1 MPTTKRFCHHKINDQ
16 KINLSIALHAKGFSL
31 IELLAVVLVLAI
43 LSTIA
48 LTAFDG
54 VDDEAALELTKAEM
68 TELAKAVRRFK
79 QDTGHFPGEA
89 IGPPDEIADE
99 KKLALLHYCQDAD
112 DTQVSGTG
120 ISYDVN
126 CKKLDKDT
134 GIFWRGPYMAT
145 DGFVKDAS
153 GTLVEDNSY
162 QDAWQNDYRL
172 ADVGSDDIR
181 IWSAGPDGEF
191 GLGFTDD
198 CKSSTATDD
207 LGKDDLILCL
217 KR

>member
-16 KINLSIALHAKGFSL
+16 KIKLSIAQYAKGFSL

-54 VDDEAALELTKAEM
+54 VDDEAALQLTKTEM

-79 QDTGHFPGEA
+79 QDTGHY
-89 IGPPDEIADE
+89 PDEANLIDEE
-99 KKLALLHYCQDAD
+99 KKLALLHYCQDGDA
-112 DTQVSGTG
+112 TKVSGTD
-120 ISYDVN
+120 ISYDIN
-126 CKKLDKDT
+126 CKDWDKNASL
-134 GIFWRGPYMAT
+134 GWRGPYIES
-145 DGFVKDAS
+145 DGYVEVS
-153 GTLVEDNSY
+153 GTLVEDNSF
-162 QDAWQNDYRL
+162 QDGWKRDYLL
-172 ADVGSDDIR
+172 ADVGTYDIR
-181 IWSAGPDGEF
+181 IWSAGPDKNGVF
-191 GLGFTDD
+191 GTGHSDV
-198 CKSSTATDD
+198 CKPSTATDD

>member
-1 MPTTKRFCHHKINDQ
+1 
-16 KINLSIALHAKGFSL
+16 
-31 IELLAVVLVLAI
+31 
-43 LSTIA
+43 
-48 LTAFDG
+48 
-54 VDDEAALELTKAEM
+54 
-68 TELAKAVRRFK
+68 
-79 QDTGHFPGEA
+79 
-89 IGPPDEIADE
+89 
-99 KKLALLHYCQDAD
+99 
-112 DTQVSGTG
+112 
-120 ISYDVN
+120 
-126 CKKLDKDT
+126 
-134 GIFWRGPYMAT
+134 MAT

-153 GTLVEDNSY
+153 GTLVEDNGY

>member
-1 MPTTKRFCHHKINDQ
+1 MPATKRFCHHKL
-16 KINLSIALHAKGFSL
+16 NLSIAQYAKGFSL
-31 IELLAVVLVLAI
+31 IELMAVVLVLAI

-48 LTAFDG
+48 LTSFDG

-68 TELAKAVRRFK
+68 TELAKAVRQFK
-79 QDTGHFPGEA
+79 RDIGHY
-89 IGPPDEIADE
+89 PDEAGLTIPVDE

-112 DTQVSGTG
+112 ATKVSGTD
-120 ISYDVN
+120 ISYDMN
-126 CKKLDKDT
+126 CKELDKDT
-134 GIFWRGPYMAT
+134 GIFWRGPYMAS
-145 DGFVKDAS
+145 DGFVKNAS

-162 QDAWQNDYRL
+162 QDAWQHDYRL
-172 ADVGSDDIR
+172 ADVDTDDIR

-191 GLGFTDD
+191 GLGFTDV
-198 CKSSTATDD
+198 CKPSTATDD